1 MPGPFRSGL
10 RGLAALTLLSS
21 ALALADTVKVG
32 AITSLSGR
40 FATFGR
46 MQQAG
51 FRVALEEINGRG
63 GIGGNKV
70 ELLLED
76 DASDTNKA
84 LNAAE
89 RLVASG
95 APVVI
100 GAYSSSITK
109 PLSQYLARVKVPLI
123 VATAVDE
130 TITKPGNAY
139 TFRVNNQSSVYTRS
153 LIEQL
158 RKMGGM
164 KTVVVLTSNDA
175 FGKSVLTDATI
186 LLPRAGFTVL
196 AKDTYD
202 KGLTDFRPL
211 LNRYKGQNPDVV
223 ILASYEEDAVALAKQ
238 VKEVGLA
245 PRVIAGIATGFA
257 LPDFLKSAGSA
268 AENYLVTMV
277 WNPDVKYSGA
287 ERLYTRLKKAL
298 GGRGTFAARRAELRR
313 DARRRGRHS
322 PGRHRPREGPGGPYA
337 DEALDRL
344 RSGNLPQLRRIPEP
358 EQRGWT
364 DYPGA
369 GRKIR
374 HGGSRHGGAREG
386 YLSEKINWEGQSA
399 QRFCSPFRGRIYGP
413 GCRHGA
419 LSNAGAGPAHGRTVR
434 PDRHGPEPD
443 LRGDA
448 RD

>member
-298 GGRGTFAARRAELRR
+298 GGEEPSQHAAQSYAAMLAAVDAIRRGGTDPEKVRAALTQTKLSTAFGPVTFRSYGGYQNQNSVVGLITQVQGGKFVTVAPATAARGKVIFPKR
-313 DARRRGRHS
+313 
-322 PGRHRPREGPGGPYA
+322 
-337 DEALDRL
+337 
-344 RSGNLPQLRRIPEP
+344 
-358 EQRGWT
+358 
-364 DYPGA
+364 
-369 GRKIR
+369 
-374 HGGSRHGGAREG
+374 
-386 YLSEKINWEGQSA
+386 
-399 QRFCSPFRGRIYGP
+399 
-413 GCRHGA
+413 
-419 LSNAGAGPAHGRTVR
+419 
-434 PDRHGPEPD
+434 
-443 LRGDA
+443 
-448 RD
+448 